1 MKGAVMREYNLNF
14 KDLDE
19 PTIQNIKLELA
30 IQDKLGKFEF
40 RNKFISSGLLSRD
53 KTGQITY
60 RPAIYK

>member
-1 MKGAVMREYNLNF
+1 MREYNLNF

-40 RNKFISSGLLSRD
+40 
-53 KTGQITY
+53 
-60 RPAIYK
+60 

>member
-19 PTIQNIKLELA
+19 STIKNIKLELA

-40 RNKFISSGLLSRD
+40 RNKFI
-53 KTGQITY
+53 K
-60 RPAIYK
+60 